1 MRNAALAAGAVV
13 VASIAARLLA
23 PGLSLYLEPWEL
35 TRQLH
40 LWQLVTWIPAGAS
53 LTFLAHA
60 LLVGFAISRGAT
72 VAQWLGATFAAG
84 ALTTLLGAAVPAIY
98 SCTFTGAGVGATAA
112 LAGWAA
118 TLRGPRRLA
127 ATGLALVPAA
137 LDAAVDGLYVLV
149 PFAFALLVAG
159 LWVRWGRRS
168 HPKG

>member
-1 MRNAALAAGAVV
+1 MRSAALAAGAVLI
-13 VASIAARLLA
+13 ASIAARLLV
-23 PGLSLYLEPWEL
+23 PQLSLYLEPYEV
-35 TRQLH
+35 TRAWH

-72 VAQWLGATFAAG
+72 VTQWLGATFVAG
-84 ALTTLLGAAVPAIY
+84 VLTTLLGAAVPALY

-112 LAGWAA
+112 LAARGG
-118 TLRGPRRLA
+118 TLKGPRRLA

-149 PFAFALLVAG
+149 PFGFALLVAG